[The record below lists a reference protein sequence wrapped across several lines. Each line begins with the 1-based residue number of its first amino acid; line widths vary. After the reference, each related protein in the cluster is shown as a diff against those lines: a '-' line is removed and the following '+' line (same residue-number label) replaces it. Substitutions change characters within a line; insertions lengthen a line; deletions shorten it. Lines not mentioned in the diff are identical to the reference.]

1 MPSEGVTGAYAGVG
15 RSVDGGCSAQ
25 ALGQSSLRLGEL
37 LQLLLGV
44 FLSFFF
50 LSYFWKVQGVP
61 SGTGWHGLLARR
73 RCAERL
79 SGGRVPAGRPGQLG
93 RQAGEAAGL
102 GLAGKLLESVRC
114 SRACSRLLAIGGAV
128 PSRRGRWYA

>member
-1 MPSEGVTGAYAGVG
+1 M
-15 RSVDGGCSAQ
+15 
-25 ALGQSSLRLGEL
+25 
-37 LQLLLGV
+37 QLLLGV
-44 FLSFFF
+44 FFSFFF

-79 SGGRVPAGRPGQLG
+79 SGGRVPAGRPGQMG

-114 SRACSRLLAIGGAV
+114 SRVCGRLLVIGV
-128 PSRRGRWYA
+128 RRAEQPGSGRVQARQPG